1 MTNATFAVHTTL
13 KYNLQ
18 HTINFKCYLSS
29 YMSLL
34 LYEKRGKII
43 KKKIIHD
50 SEKLSTNLFT
60 NLNNL
65 WLK

>member
-18 HTINFKCYLSS
+18 YTINFVWSFFLHVT
-29 YMSLL
+29 
-34 LYEKRGKII
+34 II
-43 KKKIIHD
+43 VWKEGQNYKKKIHD
-50 SEKLSTNLFT
+50 SEKLSSNLFT
-60 NLNNL
+60 KLNNL